1 MEKPKDGASVAD
13 YGSDGH
19 SSIGSD
25 FPPPAYPKRPSSAPK
40 IVSIISLTLV
50 MMTILIGVFVLLGF
64 YVQLRHS
71 ECDCGLEKVPQ
82 PFSLERSNRQSKPT
96 YYDPDPLLAVP
107 SRSSKKIT
115 AIPLRLHLDGDTGRM
130 IKKKNKA
137 RVSCDV
143 EKKKTMALTAQKPKT
158 LITPL
163 GNITTDPRLIH
174 IMGERMVFSCHND
187 MRNTHK
193 PMNDYKE
200 IPSRSRRDTSNMCD
214 CDCTC

>member
-1 MEKPKDGASVAD
+1 MLSLMAYIDENRI
-13 YGSDGH
+13 
-19 SSIGSD
+19 SIFVEGTTQ
-25 FPPPAYPKRPSSAPK
+25 AYPKRPSSAPK

-64 YVQLRHS
+64 YVQLRQA

-82 PFSLERSNRQSKPT
+82 PFSLESIERQSKASR
-96 YYDPDPLLAVP
+96 YDPDPLLAVP
-107 SRSSKKIT
+107 SQSSKKMT

-158 LITPL
+158 LITPF

-174 IMGERMVFSCHND
+174 VMGERMVFSCHSD

-193 PMNDYKE
+193 PVNDYKE
-200 IPSRSRRDTSNMCD
+200 IPSRSRRDTSNMYD